1 MADER
6 DYYEVLGVQKGASD
20 DEIKKAF
27 KKMARKYHPDLH
39 PNDKEC
45 EEKFKE
51 LNKAYEVLSD
61 PEKRQRYDQFG
72 HAGVDPNFGSGGF
85 SGGFNGG
92 GFGGGD
98 IFEDLFSGIFG
109 GGGGMRSSARSNA
122 NAPRRGQDINA
133 NINISFME
141 ACEGKKHDVKINK
154 MEKCSECNGT
164 GAAAGSSP
172 QTCPDCNGSGTVKVT
187 QRTPFGMISS
197 SKTCSRCGGKGTI
210 ISNPCKKCGGTAR
223 VRVSKTINVDIPAGI
238 DDGQILRVGGQG
250 DNGLNG
256 GPSGNLNVVVSVRP
270 HPLFVRNGSDIH
282 CEIPITYTQAVL
294 GDEITVP
301 TIDGNVKYNIAEGT
315 QTGTVFRLRGKGV
328 KKLRRSDRGDQYV
341 KVNIEVPK
349 NLNKKQ
355 KDLLREYEASMSESE
370 TENHYEKRKS
380 FFDKLK
386 EKFNQ

>member
-6 DYYEVLGVQKGASD
+6 DYYEVLGVQKGASE

-27 KKMARKYHPDLH
+27 KKQARKYHPDLH

-61 PEKRQRYDQFG
+61 SEKRQRYDQFG
-72 HAGVDPNFGSGGF
+72 HAGVDPNYGGGGF
-85 SGGFNGG
+85 SGGGFS

-98 IFEDLFSGIFG
+98 IFEDLFGGIFG
-109 GGGGMRSSARSNA
+109 GGGRSSARANA
-122 NAPRRGQDINA
+122 NAPRRGQDITSNV
-133 NINISFME
+133 NISFME
-141 ACEGKKHDVKINK
+141 ACEGKKQEVKLNR
-154 MEKCSECNGT
+154 MEKCTECGGT

-172 QTCPDCNGSGTVKVT
+172 QTCPDCNGMGTVKVT

-197 SKTCSRCGGKGTI
+197 SKTCSRCGGKGTV

-223 VRVSKTINVDIPAGI
+223 VRVSKTISVDIPAGI
-238 DDGQILRVGGQG
+238 DDGQILRIAGQG
-250 DNGLNG
+250 DGGLNG
-256 GPSGNLNVVVSVRP
+256 GPSGDLNVVVSVRP
-270 HPLFVRNGSDIH
+270 HPLFERNGSDVH

-301 TIDGNVKYNIAEGT
+301 TIDGNVKYTISEGT
-315 QTGTVFRLRGKGV
+315 QTGTVFRLKGKGI
-328 KKLRRSDRGDQYV
+328 KRLRRNDRGDQYV

-349 NLNKKQ
+349 NLSKKQ
-355 KDLLREYEASMSESE
+355 KELLRSYEAAMGE
-370 TENHYEKRKS
+370 TKTHYSKRSS

-386 EKFNQ
+386 EKFN

>member
-1 MADER
+1 
-6 DYYEVLGVQKGASD
+6 
-20 DEIKKAF
+20 
-27 KKMARKYHPDLH
+27 
-39 PNDKEC
+39 
-45 EEKFKE
+45 
-51 LNKAYEVLSD
+51 
-61 PEKRQRYDQFG
+61 
-72 HAGVDPNFGSGGF
+72 
-85 SGGFNGG
+85 
-92 GFGGGD
+92 
-98 IFEDLFSGIFG
+98 
-109 GGGGMRSSARSNA
+109 
-122 NAPRRGQDINA
+122 
-133 NINISFME
+133 ME

-154 MEKCSECNGT
+154 MEKCGECNGT

-197 SKTCSRCGGKGTI
+197 SKTCSRRGGKGTI

-256 GPSGNLNVVVSVRP
+256 GPSGDLNVVVSVRP

-349 NLNKKQ
+349 ILTKSKRIFCVNMKHLCLKAKQ
-355 KDLLREYEASMSESE
+355 KIIMKK
-370 TENHYEKRKS
+370 ENP
-380 FFDKLK
+380 F
-386 EKFNQ
+386 